1 MRWVQNKFV
10 VWVVLGAF
18 SFQALPARSAAQLE
32 LRRGFPTA
40 KQAVNA
46 ELHSEPASGALPFRK
61 ISGPIG
67 FATSQPDTT
76 EFEFPEDE
84 RKHLTR
90 DITVFV
96 IASAF
101 VAYFIIK
108 VFLEGDTDDETE
120 PTKPGKPIP
129 GTN

>member
-1 MRWVQNKFV
+1 MRWVQSKTV
-10 VWVVLGAF
+10 AWVVMGAF
-18 SFQALPARSAAQLE
+18 FLQAFPAPSAAQLE
-32 LRRGFPTA
+32 LRKGSPTA
-40 KQAVNA
+40 KQAVTT
-46 ELHSEPASGALPFRK
+46 ESHSESAEGSLPFRRFA
-61 ISGPIG
+61 GPIG
-67 FATSQPDTT
+67 FATSQTDTT

-108 VFLEGDTDDETE
+108 VFLEGDTDDEAE

-129 GTN
+129 VID